1 VVRLL
6 RRILLR
12 LRRAVV
18 LAVVVLAVIAVLL
31 VAVAGMTDTLAVSV
45 VLVALAVAVMSVV
58 RLVVLR
64 RMARAIFVVVAIGR
78 FSDPG
83 LRGRGD
89 PAANRTLGG
98 SDPREGRGSRRAR
111 RGPAGRRRHARACRG
126 RLPRGARWR
135 RRPRRSGSDDRRDV
149 AGSGRW
155 SGDCGLVAGQ
165 IEKPR
170 RGQDEADGCQYGE
183 HAGQWCGYARKATPH
198 KCPIGAPAP
207 ILNLNGGIGLHD
219 PSARIF
225 CSMRAFVGAWETHP
239 SRSEWP
245 FPAARERPL
254 LLNIT

>member
-1 VVRLL
+1 
-6 RRILLR
+6 
-12 LRRAVV
+12 
-18 LAVVVLAVIAVLL
+18 
-31 VAVAGMTDTLAVSV
+31 MTDTLAVSV

-64 RMARAIFVVVAIGR
+64 RMARAAGVVVAIGR

-89 PAANRTLGG
+89 PAAARTLGG
-98 SDPREGRGSRRAR
+98 SDPREGRGSRRACRGSR
-111 RGPAGRRRHARACRG
+111 RGPAGWRRLARACRG

-183 HAGQWCGYARKATPH
+183 HAGQWCGYARKTTPH

-207 ILNLNGGIGLHD
+207 VLNLNGGIRTSRPLRETSRPLRENFLQHEGVRGCLGD
-219 PSARIF
+219 PSIPLGMAV
-225 CSMRAFVGAWETHP
+225 SGRAGAAVVVEHHI
-239 SRSEWP
+239 SLLGVRGEL
-245 FPAARERPL
+245 AHHGDELAEL
-254 LLNIT
+254 LL